1 MMALSATMYHF
12 QISLSDVER
21 GVYTEIDLRVARH
34 PSESFRYM
42 MTRTLAYALLYEEG
56 IAFSK
61 GGLSASEEAPLSVRD
76 RTGAL
81 EVWIE
86 IGAPSAERLHK
97 ASKAAPRVV
106 LFTHTEPNQVRK
118 EANSRAVHKLESIEF
133 YALEPAF
140 LDRLEPLMTRNT
152 SFEILRNEGR
162 LYVTLGGQT
171 EEVALELGSL
181 RES

>member
-1 MMALSATMYHF
+1 MALSATMYHF

-42 MTRTLAYALLYEEG
+42 MTRTLAYALLFEEG

-81 EVWIE
+81 EVWICNRE
-86 IGAPSAERLHK
+86 GAMLFYTGKESE
-97 ASKAAPRVV
+97 AADSSTLVPG
-106 LFTHTEPNQVRK
+106 FP
-118 EANSRAVHKLESIEF
+118 
-133 YALEPAF
+133 AL
-140 LDRLEPLMTRNT
+140 
-152 SFEILRNEGR
+152 IK
-162 LYVTLGGQT
+162 
-171 EEVALELGSL
+171 
-181 RES
+181 